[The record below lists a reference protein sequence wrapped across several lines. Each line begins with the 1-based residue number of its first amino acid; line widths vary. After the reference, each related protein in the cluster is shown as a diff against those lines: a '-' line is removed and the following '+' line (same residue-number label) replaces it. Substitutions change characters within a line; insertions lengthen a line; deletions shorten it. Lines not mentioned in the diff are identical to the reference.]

1 MRQKNFKH
9 HSSILVAFKFP
20 EIFFFHAQKI
30 EIKNS
35 VYEKMKTWFETEKIN
50 ILNATLETKEKLTVV
65 KSNLNMIQRIIF
77 WCIKTVMHVDL
88 YYDYAS

>member
-1 MRQKNFKH
+1 
-9 HSSILVAFKFP
+9 
-20 EIFFFHAQKI
+20 
-30 EIKNS
+30 
-35 VYEKMKTWFETEKIN
+35 MKTWFETEKIN

-88 YYDYAS
+88 YYDYASWCLVYEILYIRTIRPNLNTQSDYIRAKLFV